1 MLTAIALVP
10 QNRVIGD
17 GFDQPFKFSLDWQ
30 RFKQRTLGHV
40 LIMGR
45 KTYDSVGSL
54 PGRVSIVV
62 SRRPGTVKIEE
73 PNLAVSSFEEAL
85 SLAEEFD
92 LGEIFLIGGGQL
104 YEIGL
109 PWVDVLDL
117 TEVPQDGEGTV
128 MFPEIDPTIWEEVS
142 REPHG
147 EFDFVRYERRS
158 QAEIA

>member
-30 RFKQRTLGHV
+30 RLKQRTLGHV

-62 SRRPGTVKIEE
+62 SRKPSTVKIEE

-117 TEVPQDGEGTV
+117 TEVPQDGDGTV

-158 QAEIA
+158 QADRH